1 MNIKLPENMAVG
13 LILPL
18 SLISLDNSVEDWLGN
33 WPPLAH
39 LLEEVDWAEFFRQI
53 DHQSANDRE
62 ALANRALV
70 ETLDR
75 WFAGVRKLAKARQE
89 EDLDLSEILDAL
101 LDENGL
107 NLTGVIVRLDV
118 AGFDTTEEEF
128 PYFKWKHFYGYCE
141 TFAEVGW
148 MIPGLILKASQE
160 VAV

>member
-1 MNIKLPENMAVG
+1 MAVG

-18 SLISLDNSVEDWLGN
+18 SLISLDNDMEDWLGN

-62 ALANRALV
+62 ALTNRVLV

-75 WFAGVRKLAKARQE
+75 WIVGVRKLARLRQE
-89 EDLDLSEILDAL
+89 EDLDFEEILNIL
-101 LDENGL
+101 LDKEGL
-107 NLTGVIVRLDV
+107 NLTGIIIRIDV
-118 AGFDTTEEEF
+118 ASIDTDEDF
-128 PYFKWKHFYGYCE
+128 PYFVWKHFYGYCE

>member
-1 MNIKLPENMAVG
+1 MNIKLPGNMAVG

-18 SLISLDNSVEDWLGN
+18 SLISLDNDMEDWLGN
-33 WPPLAH
+33 WPPLAY

-62 ALANRALV
+62 ALTNRVLV

-75 WFAGVRKLAKARQE
+75 WIVGVRKLARLRQE
-89 EDLDLSEILDAL
+89 EDLDFEEILNIL
-101 LDENGL
+101 LDKEGL
-107 NLTGVIVRLDV
+107 NLTGIIIRIDV
-118 AGFDTTEEEF
+118 ASIDTDEDF
-128 PYFKWKHFYGYCE
+128 PYFVWKHFYGYCE

>member
-1 MNIKLPENMAVG
+1 VNIKLPGNMAVG

-18 SLISLDNSVEDWLGN
+18 SMIEMTGDAAGIGEGTPLLTMLD
-33 WPPLAH
+33 
-39 LLEEVDWAEFFRQI
+39 EVNWAEFFRQVDYRPRI
-53 DHQSANDRE
+53 DGDKE
-62 ALANRALV
+62 ALL
-70 ETLDR
+70 
-75 WFAGVRKLAKARQE
+75 
-89 EDLDLSEILDAL
+89 EDLREHYLDLSEILDAL

-107 NLTGVIVRLDV
+107 NLTGIIVRLDV
-118 AGFDTTEEEF
+118 ASIDTEEEF

>member
-1 MNIKLPENMAVG
+1 MNIKLPGNMAVG

-18 SLISLDNSVEDWLGN
+18 SLISLDNDMEDWLGN

-39 LLEEVDWAEFFRQI
+39 LLEEVDWAEFFRQVDYRPRI
-53 DHQSANDRE
+53 DGDKE
-62 ALANRALV
+62 ALL
-70 ETLDR
+70 
-75 WFAGVRKLAKARQE
+75 
-89 EDLDLSEILDAL
+89 EDLREHYLDLSEILDVL

-107 NLTGVIVRLDV
+107 NLTGIIVRLDV
-118 AGFDTTEEEF
+118 ASIDTEEEF

>member
-1 MNIKLPENMAVG
+1 MNIKATNQRWNLLPGNMAVG

-39 LLEEVDWAEFFRQI
+39 LLEEVDWAEFFRQTGLQLT
-53 DHQSANDRE
+53 HK
-62 ALANRALV
+62 
-70 ETLDR
+70 TL
-75 WFAGVRKLAKARQE
+75 GEKLFLRDLQQNK
-89 EDLDLSEILDAL
+89 LDLSEILDAL
-101 LDENGL
+101 PLLPLGLDGI
-107 NLTGVIVRLDV
+107 IVRLDV
-118 AGFDTTEEEF
+118 AGFDTTEDF
-128 PYFKWKHFYGYCE
+128 PYFVWKHFYGYCE

>member
-18 SLISLDNSVEDWLGN
+18 SLISLDNSAEDWRGN

-39 LLEEVDWAEFFRQI
+39 LLEEVNWAEFFRQVDYRPRI
-53 DHQSANDRE
+53 DGDS
-62 ALANRALV
+62 
-70 ETLDR
+70 ETFL
-75 WFAGVRKLAKARQE
+75 
-89 EDLDLSEILDAL
+89 EDLRKHYLDSLEILDVL
-101 LDENGL
+101 LDEDGL
-107 NLTGVIVRLDV
+107 NLTGIIVRLDV
-118 AGFDTTEEEF
+118 ASIDTEEEF

>member
-1 MNIKLPENMAVG
+1 VNIKLPENMAVG

-18 SLISLDNSVEDWLGN
+18 PLISLDNDTEDWLGN

-62 ALANRALV
+62 ALTNRALV

-75 WFAGVRKLAKARQE
+75 WIVGVRKLARLRQE
-89 EDLDLSEILDAL
+89 EDLDFEEILNIL
-101 LDENGL
+101 LDKEGL
-107 NLTGVIVRLDV
+107 NLTGIIIRIDV
-118 AGFDTTEEEF
+118 ASIDTDEDF
-128 PYFKWKHFYGYCE
+128 PYFVWKHFYGYCE
-141 TFAEVGW
+141 TFAEVEGV
-148 MIPGLILKASQE
+148 IQSLTEKASQE